1 MYSYLNPLNII
12 IPTSLYRSAYNMPS
26 VNIISIKHYKS
37 QFNVYFNSPVKY
49 PIAGKYNL
57 WKLNF
62 LQWQYFDKP
71 VESKTQFTKYLINV
85 NCGKQQIYRFGPGL
99 NFNVKYLH

>member
-1 MYSYLNPLNII
+1 MQITFSTL
-12 IPTSLYRSAYNMPS
+12 T
-26 VNIISIKHYKS
+26 
-37 QFNVYFNSPVKY
+37 
-49 PIAGKYNL
+49 
-57 WKLNF
+57 
-62 LQWQYFDKP
+62 YFDKP

>member
-1 MYSYLNPLNII
+1 MCILTVQSNTRLLANII
-12 IPTSLYRSAYNMPS
+12 YE
-26 VNIISIKHYKS
+26 IKFS
-37 QFNVYFNSPVKY
+37 TVT
-49 PIAGKYNL
+49 
-57 WKLNF
+57 
-62 LQWQYFDKP
+62 YFDKP